1 MCASAVA
8 LAASVAYTGAGT
20 VEFLYEPATHA
31 YYFIEMNTRIQVEHP
46 ITETVTGIDLV
57 AEQLR
62 VARGEDLSFTQDDIQ
77 PRGHAIEIRLNA
89 EDPDFQFMPSPGTL
103 DRFTLPS
110 GPFVRTDSGFTE
122 GSAVPPYYDS
132 LLAKIVVWGRTR
144 DEAIHRAMR
153 ALAELRVVTPEFVR
167 IQGQVVGKKVDIVRQ
182 QQRQALAHP
191 AGHAAVV
198 AAPKQT
204 VVHQDRISVLGHSGL
219 NQGQTGGHTAHQ
231 LAHRAPTLNLQAV
244 GAVIFKARGLQHR
257 VQGS

>member
-1 MCASAVA
+1 MRHRLHAVA
-8 LAASVAYTGAGT
+8 FAGVVAAGNKGHAAFAGVVGLGLRDFASNKCVGSGGNGVFKVALRAAGAPGDAPHRPRFARHQHHRT
-20 VEFLYEPATHA
+20 A
-31 YYFIEMNTRIQVEHP
+31 YYRLHMGGQRGSVGKTTLRWLSQP
-46 ITETVTGIDLV
+46 
-57 AEQLR
+57 AEL
-62 VARGEDLSFTQDDIQ
+62 
-77 PRGHAIEIRLNA
+77 
-89 EDPDFQFMPSPGTL
+89 
-103 DRFTLPS
+103 
-110 GPFVRTDSGFTE
+110 
-122 GSAVPPYYDS
+122 
-132 LLAKIVVWGRTR
+132 LLAKAHLPHQP
-144 DEAIHRAMR
+144 E
-153 ALAELRVVTPEFVR
+153 ALAELRVVAPKFVGVQR
-167 IQGQVVGKKVDIVRQ
+167 QVVGKKVDIVRQ